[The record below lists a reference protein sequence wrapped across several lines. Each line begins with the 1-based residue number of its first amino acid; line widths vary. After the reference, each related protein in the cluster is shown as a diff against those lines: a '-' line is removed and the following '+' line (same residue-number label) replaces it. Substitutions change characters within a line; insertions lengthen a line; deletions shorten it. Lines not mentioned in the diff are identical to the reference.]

1 MQEQDGSY
9 QIDTKIDPNVYS
21 RMHKTNTKEKKFVSA
36 QKQYENPADAN
47 ASGSRDNRD
56 SMLSMQH
63 QNAGREKLQS
73 LTVKR

>member
-1 MQEQDGSY
+1 
-9 QIDTKIDPNVYS
+9 
-21 RMHKTNTKEKKFVSA
+21 MHKTNTKEKKFVSA